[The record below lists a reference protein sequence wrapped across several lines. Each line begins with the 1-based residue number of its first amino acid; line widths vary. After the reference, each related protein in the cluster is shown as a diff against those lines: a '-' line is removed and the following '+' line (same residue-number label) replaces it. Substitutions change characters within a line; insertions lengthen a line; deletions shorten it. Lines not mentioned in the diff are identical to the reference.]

1 LSAQIYETKRKQ
13 QQKIKQK
20 RKKIMTLLTP
30 YQKERQRKRNEIYA
44 EYKRLAENPSNMP
57 SAIIQYLM
65 GKYNI
70 GAASTIY
77 GIIKEKET
85 SNENN

>member
-1 LSAQIYETKRKQ
+1 
-13 QQKIKQK
+13 
-20 RKKIMTLLTP
+20 MTLLTP

-77 GIIKEKET
+77 GIIKEKEA

>member
-1 LSAQIYETKRKQ
+1 
-13 QQKIKQK
+13 
-20 RKKIMTLLTP
+20 MTLLTQ
-30 YQKERQRKRNEIYA
+30 YQKERRKKRNDIYA
-44 EYKRLAENPSNMP
+44 EYRKLAANPDNSR

-77 GIIKEKET
+77 GIIKEKEAKL
-85 SNENN
+85 

>member
-1 LSAQIYETKRKQ
+1 
-13 QQKIKQK
+13 
-20 RKKIMTLLTP
+20 MTLLTP

-57 SAIIQYLM
+57 SAIIKYLM
-65 GKYNI
+65 DKYNI

-77 GIIKEKET
+77 GIIKEKEGKDED
-85 SNENN
+85 N

>member
-77 GIIKEKET
+77 GIIKEKEGQA
-85 SNENN
+85 